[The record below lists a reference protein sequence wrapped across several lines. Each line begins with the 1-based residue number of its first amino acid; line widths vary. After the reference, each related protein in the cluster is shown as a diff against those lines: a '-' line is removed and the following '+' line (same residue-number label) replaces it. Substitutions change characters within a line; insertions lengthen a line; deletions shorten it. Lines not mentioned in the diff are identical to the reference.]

1 MAPRQW
7 LDEMARSL
15 LIRRLTGPSATILLS
30 VTLLIA
36 LFLLTEAV
44 QPGTALSNNY
54 SVLVAV
60 NVIGITLLMVLIV
73 WNLWRLIR
81 NFRRQR
87 LGSRL
92 TMRLLGAFA
101 LLSILPLAIVY
112 YFSVQ
117 FLSNGIDS
125 WYDVKIERAL
135 DDAHM
140 LGQTSLEAVKRDAVE
155 QVKEESG
162 RIADALSSHEIF
174 NSLDELRDSG
184 DYSEATLFADNGRIL
199 GSSNT
204 AATTLVPDTPDDL
217 ILSNL
222 RNDPGQ
228 ESIFSQLRSGQEY
241 VSLEPGADGSL
252 QIRVVVPV
260 FSRKVSEQN
269 RALQVLKPL
278 PDRYTKLDQSVQTAF
293 NEYQKLVYLRGPLKF
308 SFVLTLT
315 LISLMSTLLTLWV
328 AIFMARRLMAPLGD
342 LAEGTQAVAT
352 GDYHKQ
358 LPVTS
363 SDEFGVLVQSFND
376 MTRKISQAQNQARRS
391 QRETEVQRTWLE
403 TILSHLSSSVL
414 VIDRNQ
420 CLLDV
425 NAATKQI
432 LGVDLE
438 LEEGKAIAQLPVDHP
453 ELRPLVSAIENGI
466 GTELP
471 EWQAEVNITGQRGH
485 QVLNCRGTR
494 LSTSSQSGSPGG
506 YVVVLDEVTDLI
518 QAQRDAAWF
527 EVARRLAHEI
537 KNPLTP
543 IQLSAERIRRKY
555 LDGLEGDE
563 RTTLDRATRTI
574 GQQVES
580 MKEMVNAF
588 SKYAQPMRMETE
600 EFHIDEL
607 IKDVV
612 ELYRDDQNSTRF
624 RLQLDTKVPIIAADP
639 DRIRQVLNNL
649 IINARDALED
659 RDDGLITIVT
669 HYKSA
674 GEQSRIEIQVNDNG
688 PGLDETLLD
697 RLFEPYVTT
706 KTRGTG
712 LGLAIVKRIIEE
724 HGGTIWA
731 TNQADGGA
739 SVTIRLNRQ
748 VIVADNDRDV
758 INEIVGFETQVE
770 RAS

>member
-1 MAPRQW
+1 
-7 LDEMARSL
+7 MARSL
-15 LIRRLTGPSATILLS
+15 LIRRLTGPSAAILLS

-44 QPGTALSNNY
+44 QPSTALSNNY

-60 NVIGITLLMVLIV
+60 NVIGITLLMVLII

-135 DDAHM
+135 DDAVM
-140 LGQTSLEAVKRDAVE
+140 LGQTSLEAVKRDVVE
-155 QVKEESG
+155 LVKDESG
-162 RIADALSSHEIF
+162 RIADAQTNLDIF
-174 NSLDELRDSG
+174 SSLDELRANG
-184 DYSEATLFADNGRIL
+184 DYTEATLFTVNGRIL
-199 GSSNT
+199 GSSNI
-204 AATTLVPDTPDDL
+204 AATSLVPDTPDDS
-217 ILSNL
+217 ILTK
-222 RNDPGQ
+222 
-228 ESIFSQLRSGQEY
+228 LRSGQEH
-241 VSLEPGADGSL
+241 VSVEPRADGGL
-252 QIRVVVPV
+252 QIRVVLPI

-269 RALQVLKPL
+269 HALQVLKPL
-278 PDRYTKLDQSVQTAF
+278 PDRYTKLDQSVHTAL
-293 NEYQKLVYLRGPLKF
+293 NEYQKLIYLRGPLKF

-425 NAATKQI
+425 NAATRQI

-438 LEEGKAIAQLPVDHP
+438 LEEGKAIAQLSTDHP
-453 ELRPLVSAIENGI
+453 ELRPLVNAIENGI

-471 EWQAEVNITGQRGH
+471 EWQAEVNITGQRGR

-494 LSTSSQSGSPGG
+494 LSTNNQTGTAGG

-518 QAQRDAAWF
+518 QAQRDAAWY

-580 MKEMVNAF
+580 MKDMVNAF

-624 RLQLDTKVPIIAADP
+624 HLQLDAKVPIIAADP

-649 IINARDALED
+649 IINARDALES

-669 HYKSA
+669 AFKAA
-674 GEQSRIEIQVNDNG
+674 GEQSCIEIQVNDNG
-688 PGLDETLLD
+688 PGLDENLLD
-697 RLFEPYVTT
+697 RLFEPYVTN

-712 LGLAIVKRIIEE
+712 LGLAIVKRIVEE

-731 TNQADGGA
+731 TNQPEGGA
-739 SVTIRLNRQ
+739 SVTIQLNRQ
-748 VIVADNDRDV
+748 VIVERDDHDPANNV
-758 INEIVGFETQVE
+758 AEFERQVE

>member
-1 MAPRQW
+1 
-7 LDEMARSL
+7 MARSL

-30 VTLLIA
+30 ATLLIA
-36 LFLLTEAV
+36 LFLLTAAV

-60 NVIGITLLMVLIV
+60 NVIGITLLLVLIV

-101 LLSILPLAIVY
+101 LLSTLPLAIVY

-135 DDAHM
+135 DDARM

-162 RIADALSSHEIF
+162 RIADAQSSLEIF
-174 NSLDELRDSG
+174 NSLDELRASG
-184 DYSEATLFADNGRIL
+184 DYTEATLFADNGRIL
-199 GSSNT
+199 GSSST
-204 AATTLVPDTPDDL
+204 AATTLVPDTPDDS

-222 RNDPGQ
+222 RNDQGQ
-228 ESIFSQLRSGQEY
+228 ESILSQLRSGQEY
-241 VSLEPGADGSL
+241 VSLEPRNDGSL

-278 PDRYTKLDQSVQTAF
+278 PDRYTKLDQSVLTAF

-328 AIFMARRLMAPLGD
+328 AIFMARRLMAPLAD

-466 GTELP
+466 GTELA

-494 LSTSSQSGSPGG
+494 LSTNSQSGSPGG

-600 EFHIDEL
+600 QFHIDEL

-612 ELYRDDQNSTRF
+612 ELYRDDQNNTRF
-624 RLQLDTKVPIIAADP
+624 HLQLDTKVPIIAADP

-649 IINARDALED
+649 IINARDALEE
-659 RDDGLITIVT
+659 RDDGLISIVT
-669 HYKSA
+669 TYKPA
-674 GEQSRIEIQVNDNG
+674 GEQSCIEIQVNDNG

-697 RLFEPYVTT
+697 RLFEPYVTS

-712 LGLAIVKRIIEE
+712 LGLAIVKRIVEE

-731 TNQADGGA
+731 TNQTDGGA

-748 VIVADNDRDV
+748 VIVEADKRDS
-758 INEIVGFETQVE
+758 INEVVGFETRVE